1 MNLNNKGWGLQE
13 LMVGLGIL
21 FFSLLLIVILINKNF
36 KDLENTLY
44 KKDDKTN
51 QTQNRPSTSEEN
63 YSSYNEIEKIMIA
76 AAKEYN
82 NDIYGASL
90 QEEDNL
96 TVTVKSLVRDNYLEP
111 ITDIKDES
119 ITCSGYVTFIKKGV
133 NVTYSPYLKCGTKY
147 TTKGYLERLDAEV

>member
-1 MNLNNKGWGLQE
+1 MIKQIKLKIDLVLQKKI
-13 LMVGLGIL
+13 IL
-21 FFSLLLIVILINKNF
+21 LTIK
-36 KDLENTLY
+36 Y
-44 KKDDKTN
+44 KTFQFIK
-51 QTQNRPSTSEEN
+51 
-63 YSSYNEIEKIMIA
+63 
-76 AAKEYN
+76 KEYN